1 MIEISKE
8 QAIKVMEENLKILKE
23 CSDSDTFL
31 LLSFDL
37 KENKSL
43 GRTRLDLNNGRKLVK
58 NSKTFI
64 LNTDSEED
72 SVSVLSIYTAI
83 QKDILNILP
92 IGKKHDMIIVPQ
104 LEWYVLYI
112 GHKIWYEMVWIS
124 KTGTYF
130 PLTFSNV
137 RSIIYDV
144 RNVKRPV
151 IIQTM
156 LAHLWLTGL
165 IT

>member
-43 GRTRLDLNNGRKLVK
+43 GRTRLDLNNGTKLVK

-104 LEWYVLYI
+104 LE
-112 GHKIWYEMVWIS
+112 
-124 KTGTYF
+124 
-130 PLTFSNV
+130 
-137 RSIIYDV
+137 
-144 RNVKRPV
+144 
-151 IIQTM
+151 
-156 LAHLWLTGL
+156 
-165 IT
+165 

>member
-64 LNTDSEED
+64 LNTDNEED

-104 LEWYVLYI
+104 LE
-112 GHKIWYEMVWIS
+112 
-124 KTGTYF
+124 
-130 PLTFSNV
+130 
-137 RSIIYDV
+137 
-144 RNVKRPV
+144 
-151 IIQTM
+151 
-156 LAHLWLTGL
+156 
-165 IT
+165 

>member
-64 LNTDSEED
+64 LNTDNEED
-72 SVSVLSIYTAI
+72 SVSVLSIYTAM

-92 IGKKHDMIIVPQ
+92 IGKKHDMIIIPQ
-104 LEWYVLYI
+104 LE
-112 GHKIWYEMVWIS
+112 
-124 KTGTYF
+124 
-130 PLTFSNV
+130 
-137 RSIIYDV
+137 
-144 RNVKRPV
+144 
-151 IIQTM
+151 
-156 LAHLWLTGL
+156 
-165 IT
+165 

>member
-1 MIEISKE
+1 MIEINKE
-8 QAIKVMEENLKILKE
+8 QAIKVMEENLKILKK

-64 LNTDSEED
+64 LNTDNEED

-104 LEWYVLYI
+104 LE
-112 GHKIWYEMVWIS
+112 
-124 KTGTYF
+124 
-130 PLTFSNV
+130 
-137 RSIIYDV
+137 
-144 RNVKRPV
+144 
-151 IIQTM
+151 
-156 LAHLWLTGL
+156 
-165 IT
+165 

>member
-104 LEWYVLYI
+104 LEWHVLYI
-112 GHKIWYEMVWIS
+112 GHKIWYEIVWTS
-124 KTGTYF
+124 KIGTYF
-130 PLTFSNV
+130 PLTFSNK

>member
-43 GRTRLDLNNGRKLVK
+43 GRKRMNLCNGRKLVK

-64 LNTDSEED
+64 LDTDTEKD
-72 SVSVLSIYTAI
+72 SISVLSIYTAM
-83 QKDILNILP
+83 QKDIFNIIP
-92 IGKKHDMIIVPQ
+92 VGKKHDMIIIPQ
-104 LEWYVLYI
+104 LE
-112 GHKIWYEMVWIS
+112 
-124 KTGTYF
+124 
-130 PLTFSNV
+130 
-137 RSIIYDV
+137 
-144 RNVKRPV
+144 
-151 IIQTM
+151 
-156 LAHLWLTGL
+156 
-165 IT
+165 

>member
-43 GRTRLDLNNGRKLVK
+43 GRNRVDLLYGRKLVS
-58 NSKTFI
+58 NSKTFV
-64 LNTDSEED
+64 LNKDEEED
-72 SVSVLSIYTAI
+72 SVSVLSIYTAL
-83 QKDILNILP
+83 QKDIFNILP

-104 LEWYVLYI
+104 LEWSPIYWTLNYLDIISDWQIRTIVLLL
-112 GHKIWYEMVWIS
+112 
-124 KTGTYF
+124 F
-130 PLTFSNV
+130 L
-137 RSIIYDV
+137 
-144 RNVKRPV
+144 
-151 IIQTM
+151 
-156 LAHLWLTGL
+156 
-165 IT
+165 

>member
-1 MIEISKE
+1 MTEISKE

-64 LNTDSEED
+64 LNTDNEED
-72 SVSVLSIYTAI
+72 SVSVLSIYTAM

-104 LEWYVLYI
+104 LE
-112 GHKIWYEMVWIS
+112 
-124 KTGTYF
+124 
-130 PLTFSNV
+130 
-137 RSIIYDV
+137 
-144 RNVKRPV
+144 
-151 IIQTM
+151 
-156 LAHLWLTGL
+156 
-165 IT
+165 

>member
-43 GRTRLDLNNGRKLVK
+43 GRTRLDLNNGRKLVN

-104 LEWYVLYI
+104 LE
-112 GHKIWYEMVWIS
+112 
-124 KTGTYF
+124 
-130 PLTFSNV
+130 
-137 RSIIYDV
+137 
-144 RNVKRPV
+144 
-151 IIQTM
+151 
-156 LAHLWLTGL
+156 
-165 IT
+165 